1 MRRVNDFVS
10 SHSHHDLRL
19 MNKYVQYLSY
29 EDTSVQAGMMV
40 AESLAS
46 IGSGN
51 AFILN
56 NKTWITKAENWTKF
70 NIISSFALVSE
81 WWMGFL
87 IWFNWFNWFLIYN
100 DDWWWLAMM
109 MNRSKYLQG
118 RKPLILCKTIWQVS
132 RMRRRLEHSMAIPF
146 VPWLRYKYKGSLMC
160 RKNMPILTKLPSC
173 VVNCVRT
180 RMRCL
185 FMPVHW
191 VLDWFT
197 VEHMTRDWQMSCL
210 TWLM

>member
-1 MRRVNDFVS
+1 MNRVNEFVS

-56 NKTWITKAENWTKF
+56 NKNWITKAENWTKF

-81 WWMGFL
+81 
-87 IWFNWFNWFLIYN
+87 
-100 DDWWWLAMM
+100 
-109 MNRSKYLQG
+109 
-118 RKPLILCKTIWQVS
+118 C
-132 RMRRRLEHSMAIPF
+132 E
-146 VPWLRYKYKGSLMC
+146 
-160 RKNMPILTKLPSC
+160 
-173 VVNCVRT
+173 
-180 RMRCL
+180 
-185 FMPVHW
+185 
-191 VLDWFT
+191 
-197 VEHMTRDWQMSCL
+197 
-210 TWLM
+210 